1 MLSILPFI
9 YPAYFIYLL
18 LIFFLCAYLSND
30 LLSFQLTS
38 MKFMDFNNY
47 SFLLHACSHKSLRQ
61 FGILI
66 LCYLENDFTCIGLMG
81 TLMQWSFSVIYF
93 LFQELSSMINDLRKS
108 LNLSEIII
116 INLFN
121 NIKCICILLI
131 GMIIVILF
139 IYLCR

>member
-1 MLSILPFI
+1 
-9 YPAYFIYLL
+9 
-18 LIFFLCAYLSND
+18 
-30 LLSFQLTS
+30 
-38 MKFMDFNNY
+38 
-47 SFLLHACSHKSLRQ
+47 
-61 FGILI
+61 
-66 LCYLENDFTCIGLMG
+66 
-81 TLMQWSFSVIYF
+81 
-93 LFQELSSMINDLRKS
+93 MINDLRKL